1 MTTVTDES
9 LRNLRSGDRLKYQ
22 GVTWTVTDF
31 STYHD
36 APYEM
41 EEWCLRSETG
51 KEYYLLYEVDAIA
64 DGDERANPATWYIA
78 AEVFNPKIY
87 DPETNRDITL
97 SLGDK
102 MLAQETPYPTLQ
114 LYRRVYEFESTT
126 AGMYRGGAE
135 EERDRITWDYWD
147 SAHLW
152 NLAIER
158 WETGALQV
166 YQTRVVYPINFQ
178 VLAPGAQHARAPEG
192 PLSTGFGRN
201 LSRARQRHSLVWQ
214 QLMAWGLVIVGF
226 FFMMAGI

>member
-1 MTTVTDES
+1 
-9 LRNLRSGDRLKYQ
+9 
-22 GVTWTVTDF
+22 VTDF

-64 DGDERANPATWYIA
+64 DGETLANKATWYIA
-78 AEVFNPKIY
+78 GEVLNPKIY
-87 DPETNRDITL
+87 DPSTNREVTL
-97 SLGDK
+97 VLGEK

-114 LYRRVYEFESTT
+114 LYRRIYEFESTT
-126 AGMYRGGAE
+126 AGVYRGGAE
-135 EERDRITWDYWD
+135 PESDRITWDYWD

-158 WETGALQV
+158 WATGALRV

-178 VLAPGAQHARAPEG
+178 VLALAGQHAEMPYM
-192 PLSTGFGRN
+192 PLPTWSGSD
-201 LSRARQRHSLVWQ
+201 LSRTRNQNSRVWQ
-214 QLMAWGLVIVGF
+214 QFMAWGLVIVGF